1 MVHCFKNFD
10 EEINKTTMS
19 GCNCRSNLLN
29 IPKDKQLRFGI
40 GAKVMANVGE
50 FTPGIILAQWD
61 EGNAYRIELLDD
73 AKTNVWAPVDHDTFV
88 RARSS
93 GDDKRA
99 QLLNTSDS

>member
-1 MVHCFKNFD
+1 MVLLPKNELTFISD
-10 EEINKTTMS
+10 ESKN
-19 GCNCRSNLLN
+19 NRNLLLGLN
-29 IPKDKQLRFGI
+29 KVPEEMELRFGI
-40 GAKVMANVGE
+40 GANVMANVGE
-50 FTPGIILAQWD
+50 FAPGIIRAQWD